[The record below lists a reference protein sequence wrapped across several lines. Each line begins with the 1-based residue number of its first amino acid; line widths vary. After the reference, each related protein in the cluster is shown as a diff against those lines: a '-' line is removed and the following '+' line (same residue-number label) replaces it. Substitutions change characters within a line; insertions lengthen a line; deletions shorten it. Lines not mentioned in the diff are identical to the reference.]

1 MALLGFLRDDRG
13 ATSIEYALI
22 ASFVALFIVT
32 AVSYTGTQLNT
43 AFNGVAN
50 SFK

>member
-1 MALLGFLRDDRG
+1 MRLMEFLRNDQG

-22 ASFVALFIVT
+22 ASGVALVIVT

-43 AFNGVAN
+43 TIMGIAGAF
-50 SFK
+50 K